1 MELDKKV
8 WNDLVAPNKTRLP
21 KTIYKAV
28 GCEECRHTGY
38 YGRTG
43 IYEALFIDNEFQH
56 LINTSRD
63 LTDYYAAAA
72 KQGMR
77 PLNISGAQKIA
88 EGLTTLE
95 EIYSVVP
102 PVTGSIK

>member
-1 MELDKKV
+1 MY
-8 WNDLVAPNKTRLP
+8 RS
-21 KTIYKAV
+21 V
-28 GCEECRHTGY
+28 GCDECRHTGY

-43 IYEALFIDNEFQH
+43 IYEAMIIDSDIQH
-56 LINTSRD
+56 LINTSKD

-77 PLNISGAQKIA
+77 NLRLSGAQKVA

-95 EIYSVVP
+95 EIYAAVP
-102 PVTGSIK
+102 PEQETAYKAK